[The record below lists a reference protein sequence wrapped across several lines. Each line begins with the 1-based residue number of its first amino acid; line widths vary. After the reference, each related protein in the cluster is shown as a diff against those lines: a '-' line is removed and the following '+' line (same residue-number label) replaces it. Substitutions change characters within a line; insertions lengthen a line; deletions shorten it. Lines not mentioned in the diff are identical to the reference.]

1 MYGLNSPGVSID
13 DVTPPDPDPLAR
25 ARYSCLYWVDPF
37 ENCHDTESAKEDTQE
52 GGLIEEFLTRG
63 FLYWLESISLLD
75 RVSEGIVAMRKLDD
89 IAQRKKTV
97 KSQAFAT
104 RVRDA
109 SRFIQYHWRAI
120 ERSPLQV
127 YYSTLLFSPTGS
139 MTRACYQDARPDWVL
154 QEPVMDSDWSP
165 CLQILEGHFD
175 EICSI
180 AWSPDGSRL
189 ASGSNDRTVRVWNP
203 ATGRCISTL
212 KGHTSSVSSVTWSPD
227 GSRLASESN
236 DHTIRVW
243 DSVSGKC
250 ISTLKGDSR
259 SVVSIA
265 WTPDGS
271 WLTSGS
277 MDRTVKVW
285 DSATEKYTLTLE
297 VNYPD
302 RIKFDKANSS
312 YLHADVGSFD
322 FASADPIVTL
332 PGLSSALQQP
342 FGYSVNVH
350 SHWITLKGEN
360 LLWLPLEYRPSS
372 ILTCGLFLRSSLDP
386 DSQE

>member
-1 MYGLNSPGVSID
+1 
-13 DVTPPDPDPLAR
+13 
-25 ARYSCLYWVDPF
+25 
-37 ENCHDTESAKEDTQE
+37 
-52 GGLIEEFLTRG
+52 
-63 FLYWLESISLLD
+63 
-75 RVSEGIVAMRKLDD
+75 
-89 IAQRKKTV
+89 
-97 KSQAFAT
+97 
-104 RVRDA
+104 
-109 SRFIQYHWRAI
+109 
-120 ERSPLQV
+120 
-127 YYSTLLFSPTGS
+127 

-180 AWSPDGSRL
+180 A
-189 ASGSNDRTVRVWNP
+189 
-203 ATGRCISTL
+203 
-212 KGHTSSVSSVTWSPD
+212 WSPD

-277 MDRTVKVW
+277 MDRTVKVC

-342 FGYSVNVH
+342 FGYSVNFH

-372 ILTCGLFLRSSLDP
+372 ILTWSAYTSFTTTTVAVGCSSGRVWTLTLRNDP
-386 DSQE
+386 VWRYCIATSFGTVSKNTPVRSIGKYITVKKLNINNTSKE